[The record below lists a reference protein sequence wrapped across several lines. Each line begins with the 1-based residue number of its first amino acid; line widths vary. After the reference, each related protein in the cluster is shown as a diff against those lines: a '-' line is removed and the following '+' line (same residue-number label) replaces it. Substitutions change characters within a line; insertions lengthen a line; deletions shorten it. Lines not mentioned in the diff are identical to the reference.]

1 MYSYSPIKTI
11 RVKNFRNI
19 GDVELSFEDSPIIT
33 LVGSNEAGKT
43 SIIKAFAA
51 CALHANPREQKDWIR
66 DTTKMFGVEIN
77 LEDGTQLVRVKEDGG
92 INLYRIIYPDK
103 QVWDVTKIT
112 DGLPVPVQKI
122 MGLIEEPETG
132 EFLHIRTYEDRLLF
146 VVTPDSTN
154 YKVMYSALK
163 VEQLT
168 KAIKLGSNQVNTL
181 KQEVNRNENSLDTLR
196 NQLRSIKVIDVESLL
211 SIRERLKY
219 QLSLLDKLEKAV
231 GYKRSIE
238 EQEAQLGAIALVNRF
253 NLQPIDELLVSN
265 INRVNNILNNKVSL
279 KISAS
284 VLNTSNSIEIIDT
297 NLLDKLS
304 NLISKK
310 NELRIK
316 VEEAGAYIHINKIPE
331 INEALVIQLYKT
343 VQLLNKRNSLQ
354 NQVSTIS
361 LQDATEV
368 TDKSL
373 DILNKLSRMK
383 EMYQAIKVNTDNL
396 IKINDYLEQVQEYLK
411 QCGVA
416 VESCP
421 KCGEAV
427 VFDIDKLGDT
437 A

>member
-51 CALHANPREQKDWIR
+51 CALHANPRDQKDWIR

-103 QVWDVTKIT
+103 QIWDVTKIT

-122 MGLIEEPETG
+122 MGLIEESETG

-168 KAIKLGSNQVNTL
+168 KAIKIGSNQVNTL
-181 KQEVNRNENSLDTLR
+181 KSEVNRNENSLDTLR
-196 NQLRSIKVIDVESLL
+196 NQLKSIKIVDVEALL
-211 SIRERLKY
+211 DIRERLKY

-231 GYKRSIE
+231 QYKRNIE
-238 EQEAQLGAIALVNRF
+238 EQEVQLGAIGLINRF
-253 NLQPIDELLVSN
+253 NLQPIDELLASN
-265 INRVNNILNNKVSL
+265 INRVSNILKGQESL
-279 KISAS
+279 KVSAS
-284 VLNTSNSIEIIDT
+284 VLEKSNNLKIIDIS
-297 NLLDKLS
+297 LLNRLS
-304 NLISKK
+304 NLLLKK
-310 NELRIK
+310 NELRTKI
-316 VEEAGAYIHINKIPE
+316 EEAGAYIHIGKVPE
-331 INEALVIQLYKT
+331 INETLVVHLYKT
-343 VQLLNKRNSLQ
+343 VQLLNKRSSLQ
-354 NQVSTIS
+354 NQVNAIN
-361 LQDATEV
+361 LQDSTEV
-368 TDKSL
+368 TDASL
-373 DILNKLSRMK
+373 NILSKLNRMK
-383 EMYQAIKVNTDNL
+383 EMYQTIKVNTDNL

-427 VFDIDKLGDT
+427 IFDIDKLGDS
-437 A
+437 

>member
-51 CALHANPREQKDWIR
+51 CALHANPRDQKDWIR

-122 MGLIEEPETG
+122 MGLIEESETG

-168 KAIKLGSNQVNTL
+168 KAIKIGSNQVNTL
-181 KQEVNRNENSLDTLR
+181 KSEVNRNENSLDTLR
-196 NQLRSIKVIDVESLL
+196 NQLKSIKIVDVEALL
-211 SIRERLKY
+211 DIRERLKY

-231 GYKRSIE
+231 QYKRNIE
-238 EQEAQLGAIALVNRF
+238 EQEVQLGAIGLINRF
-253 NLQPIDELLVSN
+253 NLQPIDELLTSN
-265 INRVNNILNNKVSL
+265 INRVSNILKGQESL
-279 KISAS
+279 KVSAS
-284 VLNTSNSIEIIDT
+284 VLEKSNNLEIIDIS
-297 NLLDKLS
+297 LLNRLS
-304 NLISKK
+304 SLLLKK
-310 NELRIK
+310 NELGTKI
-316 VEEAGAYIHINKIPE
+316 EEAGAYIHIGKVPE
-331 INEALVIQLYKT
+331 INETLVVHLYKT
-343 VQLLNKRNSLQ
+343 VQLLNKRSSLQ
-354 NQVSTIS
+354 IQVNAIN
-361 LQDATEV
+361 LQDSTEV
-368 TDKSL
+368 TDASL
-373 DILNKLSRMK
+373 NILSKLNRMK
-383 EMYQAIKVNTDNL
+383 EMYQTIKVNTDNL

-427 VFDIDKLGDT
+427 IFDIDKLGDS
-437 A
+437 

>member
-77 LEDGTQLVRVKEDGG
+77 LEDGTQLIRVKEDGG

-112 DGLPVPVQKI
+112 DGLPVPVQKV
-122 MGLIEEPETG
+122 MGLIEESETG

-168 KAIKLGSNQVNTL
+168 KAIKIGSNQVNTL
-181 KQEVNRNENSLDTLR
+181 KSEVNRNENSLDTLR
-196 NQLRSIKVIDVESLL
+196 NQLKSIKIIDVEALL
-211 SIRERLKY
+211 DIRERLKY

-231 GYKRSIE
+231 QYKRNIK
-238 EQEAQLGAIALVNRF
+238 EQEVQLGAIGLINRF
-253 NLQPIDELLVSN
+253 NLQTIDELLTSN
-265 INRVNNILNNKVSL
+265 INRVGNILKGQENLKVSAL
-279 KISAS
+279 
-284 VLNTSNSIEIIDT
+284 VLEKSTSLETIDI
-297 NLLDKLS
+297 NLLNRLS
-304 NLISKK
+304 SLILKK
-310 NELRIK
+310 NELRTKI
-316 VEEAGAYIHINKIPE
+316 EEAGAYIHINKIPE
-331 INEALVIQLYKT
+331 INETLVVQLYKT
-343 VQLLNKRNSLQ
+343 VQLLDKRNSLQ
-354 NQVSTIS
+354 NQVNVIDLQESTEI
-361 LQDATEV
+361 

-373 DILNKLSRMK
+373 DILSKLNKMK

-396 IKINDYLEQVQEYLK
+396 TKINDYLEQVQEYLK

-427 VFDIDKLGDT
+427 VFDIDKLGDS
-437 A
+437 

>member
-77 LEDGTQLVRVKEDGG
+77 LEDGTQLIRVKEDGG

-112 DGLPVPVQKI
+112 DGLPVPVQKV
-122 MGLIEEPETG
+122 MGLIEESETG

-168 KAIKLGSNQVNTL
+168 KAIKIGSNQVNTL
-181 KQEVNRNENSLDTLR
+181 KSEVNRNENSLDTLR
-196 NQLRSIKVIDVESLL
+196 NQLKSIKIVDVEALL
-211 SIRERLKY
+211 DIRERLKY

-231 GYKRSIE
+231 QYKRNIK
-238 EQEAQLGAIALVNRF
+238 EQEVQLGAIGLINRF
-253 NLQPIDELLVSN
+253 NLQTIDELLTSN
-265 INRVNNILNNKVSL
+265 INRVGNILKGQENLKVSAL
-279 KISAS
+279 
-284 VLNTSNSIEIIDT
+284 VLEKSTSLETIDI
-297 NLLDKLS
+297 NLLNRLS
-304 NLISKK
+304 SLILKK
-310 NELRIK
+310 NELRTKI
-316 VEEAGAYIHINKIPE
+316 EEAGAYIHINKIPE
-331 INEALVIQLYKT
+331 INETLVVQLYKT
-343 VQLLNKRNSLQ
+343 VQLLDKRNSLQ
-354 NQVSTIS
+354 NQVNVIDLQESTEI
-361 LQDATEV
+361 

-373 DILNKLSRMK
+373 DILSKLNKMK

-396 IKINDYLEQVQEYLK
+396 TKINDYLEQVQEYLK

-427 VFDIDKLGDT
+427 VFDIDKLGDS
-437 A
+437 

>member
-77 LEDGTQLVRVKEDGG
+77 LEDGTQLIRVKEDGG

-112 DGLPVPVQKI
+112 DGLPVPVQKV
-122 MGLIEEPETG
+122 MGLIEESETG

-168 KAIKLGSNQVNTL
+168 KAIKIGSNQVNTL
-181 KQEVNRNENSLDTLR
+181 KSEVNRNENSLDTLR
-196 NQLRSIKVIDVESLL
+196 NQLKSIKIIDVEALL
-211 SIRERLKY
+211 DIRERLKY

-231 GYKRSIE
+231 QYKRNIK
-238 EQEAQLGAIALVNRF
+238 EQEVQLGAIGLINRF
-253 NLQPIDELLVSN
+253 NLQTIDELLTSN
-265 INRVNNILNNKVSL
+265 INRVGNILKSQENLKVSAL
-279 KISAS
+279 
-284 VLNTSNSIEIIDT
+284 VLEKSTSLETIDI
-297 NLLDKLS
+297 NLLNRLS
-304 NLISKK
+304 SLILKK
-310 NELRIK
+310 NELRTKI
-316 VEEAGAYIHINKIPE
+316 EEAGAYIHINKIPE
-331 INEALVIQLYKT
+331 INETLVVQLYKT
-343 VQLLNKRNSLQ
+343 VQLLDKRNSLQ
-354 NQVSTIS
+354 NQVNVIDLQESTEI
-361 LQDATEV
+361 

-373 DILNKLSRMK
+373 DILSKLNKMK

-396 IKINDYLEQVQEYLK
+396 TKINDYLEQVQEYLK

-427 VFDIDKLGDT
+427 VFDIDKLGDS
-437 A
+437 

>member
-122 MGLIEEPETG
+122 MGLIEESETG

-168 KAIKLGSNQVNTL
+168 KAIKIGSNQVNTL
-181 KQEVNRNENSLDTLR
+181 KSEVNRNENSLDTLR
-196 NQLRSIKVIDVESLL
+196 NQLKSIKVIDVEALL
-211 SIRERLKY
+211 DIRERLKY

-231 GYKRSIE
+231 QYKRNIK
-238 EQEAQLGAIALVNRF
+238 EQEVQLGATGLINRF
-253 NLQPIDELLVSN
+253 NLQTVDELLASN
-265 INRVNNILNNKVSL
+265 INRVGNILKGQENLKVSAL
-279 KISAS
+279 
-284 VLNTSNSIEIIDT
+284 VLEKSNSLEIIDI
-297 NLLDKLS
+297 NLLNRLS
-304 NLISKK
+304 NLILKK
-310 NELRIK
+310 NELRTKI
-316 VEEAGAYIHINKIPE
+316 EEAGAYIHINKIPE
-331 INEALVIQLYKT
+331 INEALVVQLYKT
-343 VQLLNKRNSLQ
+343 VQLLDKRNSLQ
-354 NQVSTIS
+354 NQVNVID
-361 LQDATEV
+361 LQESTEV

-373 DILNKLSRMK
+373 DILSKLSRMK
-383 EMYQAIKVNTDNL
+383 EMYQTIKVNTDNL
-396 IKINDYLEQVQEYLK
+396 TKINDYLEQVQEYLK

-427 VFDIDKLGDT
+427 VFDIDKLGDS
-437 A
+437 